1 MIRIYFLR
9 VCDVEQ
15 IVEVICRTFH
25 QVGIFEIFEYRW
37 HEFHSFMGMGIAKVR
52 IVIDDCFSLI
62 GKFHPLAYL
71 FQKSRIQGEIRPEY
85 DNVVFLNERPHEVES
100 FFGKL
105 VVEHVSSFVILVEES
120 QRDGCFPF
128 AKNIQILG
136 TNAIFFMQSMMMSP
150 TVSFPISLMNV
161 AGTPNL
167 PSEMS
172 VLNVEPPGTA

>member
-9 VCDVEQ
+9 ICDVEQ

-25 QVGIFEIFEYRW
+25 QVGIFEVFEYRW

-52 IVIDDCFSLI
+52 IVIDDCFSLF
-62 GKFHPLAYL
+62 GKLHQLAYL
-71 FQKSRIQGEIRPEY
+71 FPKCRIQGEIRPEY
-85 DNVVFLNERPHEVES
+85 DNVVFFNARPHEVES

-105 VVEHVSSFVILVEES
+105 VVEHVSGFVILVEES

-136 TNAIFFMQSMMMSP
+136 TNVIFLHEVDDDV
-150 TVSFPISLMNV
+150 TDCVFPDF
-161 AGTPNL
+161 ADECGRYT
-167 PSEMS
+167 
-172 VLNVEPPGTA
+172 